1 MERTLLEIFGF
12 LWGSFWHLLLNVLVA
27 INSVVPN
34 AGISIIIFTLMMRL
48 LTVPLT
54 MRALKSSRNMQQI
67 QPLIKEVQKKYGK
80 DRQKQQEEL
89 MKVYAEYGV
98 NPAASCFPMLI
109 QLPIF
114 IGLYSALQFV
124 LPVFHGTAAEIA
136 TATAAHTEQLK
147 SILWNPAWIENAAN
161 FGQAFLWVPNLARED
176 PLHIWPVLSG
186 IFQFMQSRMAMPV
199 RDPNQP
205 QDPQTRMMQ
214 NMMQFM
220 PIYIIFISWGF
231 PTGTVIYWA
240 FSSIFGAVQQ
250 YFITGFGT
258 LPDLPGMGWL
268 PRKPVQP
275 PTPIRPRSETEG
287 ADGLPPLPAKR
298 GLFSKMMDK
307 ALQAQEVQRAAQGA
321 QGAQVTTGLE
331 DRPRGAGS
339 ATRPTGNRN
348 GSGSGNATT
357 RSSSADGGEPTRR
370 TSSVLRGGNVGRDAI
385 ENGSGGEQRGKGRG
399 SVYGSSQPENGETPR
414 RSARYASDVDL
425 EEDTAGAGTSSNGA
439 SGPAQLPRKR
449 KNKR

>member
-1 MERTLLEIFGF
+1 MEIFGF
-12 LWGSFWHLLLNVLVA
+12 LWNSFWHLLLNILVA

-34 AGISIIIFTLMMRL
+34 AGVSIILFTLLMRL

-54 MRALKSSRNMQQI
+54 MKALRSGRNMQQI

-89 MKVYAEYGV
+89 MKIYAEYGI
-98 NPAASCFPMLI
+98 NPAASCFPMLV

-114 IGLYSALQFV
+114 IGLYSALTFV
-124 LPVFHGTAAEIA
+124 LPTFLGTPDEIA
-136 TATAAHTEQLK
+136 KATAAHAEQLR
-147 SILWNPAWIENAAN
+147 SILWNPNWVNTAAN

-186 IFQFMQSRMAMPV
+186 VFQFIQSRMAMPI

-205 QDPQTRMMQ
+205 LDPQTRMMH

-220 PIYIIFISWGF
+220 PIYIIVISWGF
-231 PTGTVIYWA
+231 PAGTVIYWA

-250 YFITGFGT
+250 YFITGFGS

-268 PRKPVQP
+268 PRKPIEP
-275 PTPIRPRSETEG
+275 PKPIRPRSEIEG
-287 ADGLPPLPAKR
+287 AGGTVRPQR
-298 GLFSKMMDK
+298 GGMMNWMMEK
-307 ALQAQEVQRAAQGA
+307 ASQAQETQKAAQAAQRGQATTALEQRSGA
-321 QGAQVTTGLE
+321 
-331 DRPRGAGS
+331 
-339 ATRPTGNRN
+339 ATRPTGNGTSRA
-348 GSGSGNATT
+348 SRAEIVET
-357 RSSSADGGEPTRR
+357 PRR

-385 ENGSGGEQRGKGRG
+385 ETGPGAGLRAKGRG
-399 SVYGSSQPENGETPR
+399 SVYGSAQSENGETS
-414 RSARYASDVDL
+414 RSTVKYASDLDL
-425 EEDTAGAGTSSNGA
+425 VEEADGATARTNGA

>member
-1 MERTLLEIFGF
+1 LEIFGF
-12 LWGSFWHLLLNVLVA
+12 LWNSFWHVLLNVLVA

-54 MRALKSSRNMQQI
+54 MKALRSSRNMQQI
-67 QPLIKEVQKKYGK
+67 QPLIKEVQKKHGK

-89 MKVYAEYGV
+89 MKIYAEYGI

-114 IGLYSALQFV
+114 IGLYSALTFV
-124 LPVFHGTAAEIA
+124 LPVFHGTTDEIA
-136 TATAAHTEQLK
+136 KLTAAHVEQLK
-147 SILWNPAWIENAAN
+147 TILWNPAWLDNAAN

-186 IFQFMQSRMAMPV
+186 VFQFIQSRMAMPV

-205 QDPQTRMMQ
+205 LDPQTKMMQ

-231 PTGTVIYWA
+231 PAGTVIYWA

-250 YFITGFGT
+250 YFITGFGS

-268 PRKPVQP
+268 PRKPITP
-275 PTPIRPRSETEG
+275 PVPIHPRAEGEGETPRV
-287 ADGLPPLPAKR
+287 PARR
-298 GLFSKMMDK
+298 GVMGWMMEK
-307 ALQAQEVQRAAQGA
+307 AVQAQETQKAAQGM
-321 QGAQVTTGLE
+321 QGAQATTSIE
-331 DRPRGAGS
+331 ERPRGAN
-339 ATRPTGNRN
+339 TRPTGASASR
-348 GSGSGNATT
+348 GSSVATK
-357 RSSSADGGEPTRR
+357 AELGEPTRKMA
-370 TSSVLRGGNVGRDAI
+370 SVLRGGNVGRDAI
-385 ENGSGGEQRGKGRG
+385 GNGSGTKGKG
-399 SVYGSSQPENGETPR
+399 SVYGSARGGNGET
-414 RSARYASDVDL
+414 AREAVKYASDL
-425 EEDTAGAGTSSNGA
+425 EEDTAGAGASANGS

>member
-1 MERTLLEIFGF
+1 MEIFGF
-12 LWGSFWHLLLNVLVA
+12 LWNSFWHLLLNILVA

-34 AGISIIIFTLMMRL
+34 AGVSIIIFTLLMRL

-54 MRALKSSRNMQQI
+54 MKALKSSRNMQQI

-89 MKVYAEYGV
+89 MKIYAEYGI

-114 IGLYSALQFV
+114 IGLYSALTFV
-124 LPVFHGTAAEIA
+124 LPTFTGSEADIA
-136 TATAAHTEQLK
+136 KASAAHLEQLRL
-147 SILWNPAWIENAAN
+147 ILWNSAWVDTAAN

-186 IFQFMQSRMAMPV
+186 VFQFIQSRMAMPI

-205 QDPQTRMMQ
+205 LDPQTRMMH

-231 PTGTVIYWA
+231 PAGTVIYWA

-250 YFITGFGT
+250 YFITGFGS
-258 LPDLPGMGWL
+258 LPDLPGLGWL
-268 PRKPVQP
+268 PRKPIEP
-275 PTPIRPRSETEG
+275 PKPIRPRSETEG
-287 ADGLPPLPAKR
+287 GAPAIPVKK
-298 GLFSKMMDK
+298 GMMAKMMQK
-307 ALQAQEVQRAAQGA
+307 ALEAQEAQKAAQAAQGA

-331 DRPRGAGS
+331 SSPRGEP
-339 ATRPTGNRN
+339 TRPTGN
-348 GSGSGNATT
+348 GSA
-357 RSSSADGGEPTRR
+357 RSASASANGGEPTRR
-370 TSSVLRGGNVGRDAI
+370 TTSVLRGGNAGRDAI
-385 ENGSGGEQRGKGRG
+385 GNGSGGGERPRGRG
-399 SVYGSSQPENGETPR
+399 SVYGSAQSENGEATKR
-414 RSARYASDVDL
+414 TAKYASDVDL
-425 EEDTAGAGTSSNGA
+425 EEDTAGAGTSGTSANGA